1 MRSPQIVHDETDLH
15 VPPGEPRDHVEPR
28 DDCESDSSSCCD
40 VESQPGHILKMLK
53 QAPGESAAFKLIH
66 HNDGKTEAIKFPV
79 VCAPVTVPG
88 VVPAAAPMPAAP
100 EVFDPAIF
108 SPPLERAVIME
119 RLGLCQSVVYGNKGI
134 GKFWKECATRQKT
147 TMPHL
152 PWKPFFE
159 HASPASRK
167 SHSTVAEDNPIKTI
181 EGLRGTFPWPD

>member
-28 DDCESDSSSCCD
+28 HDCESDFSSSCCD

-88 VVPAAAPMPAAP
+88 LAAVPATMPAAARPYSATSKS
-100 EVFDPAIF
+100 FNTI
-108 SPPLERAVIME
+108 I
-119 RLGLCQSVVYGNKGI
+119 GI
-134 GKFWKECATRQKT
+134 ANWFGVT
-147 TMPHL
+147 P
-152 PWKPFFE
+152 
-159 HASPASRK
+159 
-167 SHSTVAEDNPIKTI
+167 KTI
-181 EGLRGTFPWPD
+181 YSWRKTDSSFAPRIGLAYRVPFSDPHYQKRAREFSSDK